1 MPSDSITKVSTP
13 SVWSVHNDFLLK
25 NTVRKS
31 RKTSNFT
38 MEKSDK
44 SSPRLTSTVM
54 SHANST
60 YPGYPVLRMTLL
72 FSGLLP
78 LNPNLIMRKN
88 IRKM

>member
-1 MPSDSITKVSTP
+1 MPSKRITKVSTS

-25 NTVRKS
+25 NTLWKS

-44 SSPRLTSTVM
+44 SSPRLTSIVM
-54 SHANST
+54 SHADST

-72 FSGLLP
+72 FGGLPP
-78 LNPNLIMRKN
+78 LNPNLTMRKN
-88 IRKM
+88 IRKT